1 MENDELVLI
10 FESNDSNLLEVLKIA
25 LEAEGIPT
33 AIESEHHAGL
43 PGVIPA
49 RLFVREED
57 ADRARAI
64 LHRKGHKSHRRGER
78 P

>member
-1 MENDELVLI
+1 MESGDLVSIL
-10 FESNDSNLLEVLKIA
+10 ESNDSNLLEVLKIA

-57 ADRARAI
+57 AEKARDV
-64 LHRKGHKSHRRGER
+64 LQKKGHKPHRHGER
-78 P
+78 S